1 MLKAEHIE
9 DPHPIKQPAGR
20 KATKT
25 DLRYLQAATDTLM
38 RLHMQVYGEE
48 IMSLHAPKEWAE
60 LEEAFHCE
68 PEKLRVTLLLDEPV
82 ARFFRKKGRGYQAL
96 INQVL
101 RTYAELRLARVL
113 EGPEDRGPS
122 GEAL

>member
-1 MLKAEHIE
+1 MFKADHMK
-9 DPHPIKQPAGR
+9 DPHPIKQPEGR
-20 KATKT
+20 KATKN
-25 DLRYLQAATDTLM
+25 DLRYMQAATDSLM
-38 RLHMQVYGEE
+38 RLHMKVYGEE
-48 IMSLHAPKEWAE
+48 IMSLHAPKEWE
-60 LEEAFHCE
+60 MLEETFHCE
-68 PEKLRVTLLLDEPV
+68 PKKQRVTLLLDEPV
-82 ARFFRKKGRGYQAL
+82 AAFFRKKGRGYQAL

>member
-1 MLKAEHIE
+1 M
-9 DPHPIKQPAGR
+9 Q
-20 KATKT
+20 
-25 DLRYLQAATDTLM
+25 
-38 RLHMQVYGEE
+38 LHMKVYGED
-48 IMSLHAPKEWAE
+48 IISLHAPKEWE
-60 LEEAFHCE
+60 MLEEAFHCE
-68 PEKLRVTLLLDEPV
+68 PKKQRVTLLLDEPV
-82 ARFFRKKGRGYQAL
+82 AAFFRKKGRGYQSL

>member
-1 MLKAEHIE
+1 MFKTEHLN

-25 DLRYLQAATDTLM
+25 DLRYLQAATDSLM
-38 RLHMQVYGEE
+38 RLYMRVYGAE
-48 IMSLHAPKEWAE
+48 IMSLHAPEKWAE

-68 PEKLRVTLLLDEPV
+68 PKKVRVTLLLDEPV
-82 ARFFRKKGRGYQAL
+82 AKFFRMKGRGYQAL
-96 INQVL
+96 VNQVL

>member
-1 MLKAEHIE
+1 MNDA
-9 DPHPIKQPAGR
+9 DPTLDVRPIKHPEDR
-20 KATKT
+20 KPTKS
-25 DLRYLQAATDTLM
+25 DLRYMQAATDSLM
-38 RLHMQVYGEE
+38 RLHMKVYGED
-48 IMSLHAPKEWAE
+48 IMSLHTPKEWAT
-60 LEEAFHCE
+60 LEETFHCE
-68 PEKLRVTLLLDEPV
+68 PKKQRVTLLLDEPV
-82 ARFFRKKGRGYQAL
+82 AKFFRTKGRGYQAL